1 MSKINNYD
9 RFYQSFHSSIFY
21 HFLYDS
27 IFWNKFYR
35 FKRIGKNPNVL
46 LKDDSAYGLIGR
58 YFKYTLFLIFI
69 YTVLLFIFP
78 EDISSSFKINLP
90 KESFFKYIGIV
101 LLILSL
107 IWILIAQF
115 QMKNSWRIGIDED
128 LKTELITTGLFNYSR
143 NPIFL
148 GILVSLIGLFFTL
161 PTLVSLSFFLI
172 SYILIQTQI
181 RLEEEFLLNQHDKI
195 YLRYKAKVRRFLE
208 KDLIKF

>member
-1 MSKINNYD
+1 MTNLI
-9 RFYQSFHSSIFY
+9 RVFIPLFFIIFFMTAFFGTSFIVS
-21 HFLYDS
+21 
-27 IFWNKFYR
+27 
-35 FKRIGKNPNVL
+35 KRIGKDPNVL
-46 LKDDSAYGLIGR
+46 PKDDSAYGLIGR

-78 EDISSSFKINLP
+78 EDISNSFKINLA
-90 KESFFKYIGIV
+90 ENIIFKYIGIT
-101 LLILSL
+101 LLILSW

-181 RLEEEFLLNQHDKI
+181 RLEEEFLLQQHNKV
-195 YLRYKAKVRRFLE
+195 YLQYKAKVRRFL
-208 KDLIKF
+208 

>member
-1 MSKINNYD
+1 MTDLI
-9 RFYQSFHSSIFY
+9 RVFIPLFFIIFFLTAFFGTSFIVS
-21 HFLYDS
+21 
-27 IFWNKFYR
+27 
-35 FKRIGKNPNVL
+35 KRIGKDPNVL
-46 LKDDSAYGLIGR
+46 PKDDSAYGLIGR

-78 EDISSSFKINLP
+78 EDISNSFKINLA
-90 KESFFKYIGIV
+90 ENIIFKYIGIT
-101 LLILSL
+101 LLILSW

-181 RLEEEFLLNQHDKI
+181 RLEEEFLLQQHNKV
-195 YLRYKAKVRRFLE
+195 YLQYKAKVRRFL
-208 KDLIKF
+208 

>member
-1 MSKINNYD
+1 MTA
-9 RFYQSFHSSIFY
+9 FFGTSFIVS
-21 HFLYDS
+21 
-27 IFWNKFYR
+27 
-35 FKRIGKNPNVL
+35 KRIGKNPNVL
-46 LKDDSAYGLIGR
+46 PKDDSAYGLIGI

-90 KESFFKYIGIV
+90 KEIIFKYIGIA

-148 GILVSLIGLFFTL
+148 GILVSLIGFFFTL
-161 PTLVSLSFFLI
+161 PTLISLSFLLI

-181 RLEEEFLLNQHDKI
+181 RLEEEFLLHQHDEI
-195 YLRYKAKVRRFLE
+195 YLQYKAKVRRFL
-208 KDLIKF
+208 